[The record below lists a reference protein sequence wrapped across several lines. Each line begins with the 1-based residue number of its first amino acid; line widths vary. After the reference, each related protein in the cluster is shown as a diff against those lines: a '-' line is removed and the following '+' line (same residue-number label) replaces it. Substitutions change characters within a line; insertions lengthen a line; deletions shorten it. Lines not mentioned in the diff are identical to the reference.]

1 MMYFT
6 MYRQVLK
13 QNNFFHKKSNSGD
26 FSWVI
31 FLLFA
36 TFSSILYTN
45 KQIKEG
51 NKNYE

>member
-1 MMYFT
+1 MYFT

-31 FLLFA
+31 FLSFA

-51 NKNYE
+51 NKNKI